1 MKVSGRTKN
10 FAGGLVFL
18 GHKQKRTGKRS
29 DYERNVP
36 EVKKNEYEKIRPGN
50 LRSGFYDT
58 VRLMSTASD

>member
-50 LRSGFYDT
+50 PERIL
-58 VRLMSTASD
+58 